1 MSYTVLA
8 ILGVLG
14 AAAVDQLVLRTNL
27 LRRKA
32 FWTAY
37 AIVLFF
43 QVIVNGVLTGLPVV
57 RYNPHAIIGLRFVY
71 APVEDVLFGFAM
83 VLVTLASWVWLGAR
97 AARRAR

>member
-1 MSYTVLA
+1 MTYTVLA
-8 ILGVLG
+8 VLGVLG

-43 QVIVNGVLTGLPVV
+43 QVIVNGVLTGLPIV
-57 RYNPHAIIGLRFVY
+57 RYNPHAITGLRFVY
-71 APVEDVLFGFAM
+71 APIEDVLFGFTM

>member
-1 MSYTVLA
+1 
-8 ILGVLG
+8 
-14 AAAVDQLVLRTNL
+14 
-27 LRRKA
+27 
-32 FWTAY
+32 
-37 AIVLFF
+37 
-43 QVIVNGVLTGLPVV
+43 VLTGLPVV

>member
-1 MSYTVLA
+1 MTYTVLA
-8 ILGVLG
+8 VLGVLG

-43 QVIVNGVLTGLPVV
+43 QVIVNGVLTGLPIV

-71 APVEDVLFGFAM
+71 APIEDVLFGFTM

>member
-1 MSYTVLA
+1 MTYTVLA
-8 ILGVLG
+8 VLGVLG

-43 QVIVNGVLTGLPVV
+43 QVILNGVLSGLPVV
-57 RYNPHAIIGLRFVY
+57 RYNPDAITGLRFVY
-71 APVEDVLFGFAM
+71 APIEDVLFGFAM